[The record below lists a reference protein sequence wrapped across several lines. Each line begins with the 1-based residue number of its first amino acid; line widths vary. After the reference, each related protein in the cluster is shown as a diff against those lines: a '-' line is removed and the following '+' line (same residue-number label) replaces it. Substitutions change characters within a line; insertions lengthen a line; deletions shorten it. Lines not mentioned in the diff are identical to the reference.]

1 MSNDAP
7 HMRDGYCIAF
17 DTKTMPGKVLV
28 TRVVL
33 REEIVDAAE
42 FETARWR
49 IDLIRHPL
57 FSRLAQYVWNNT
69 KPKEGTSNDR

>member
-1 MSNDAP
+1 MPNDEP
-7 HMRDGYCIAF
+7 HMRDGYCISF

-28 TRVVL
+28 TRVIL
-33 REEIVDAAE
+33 REEIVDVAE

-57 FSRLAQYVWNNT
+57 FSRIAEYVWRNT
-69 KPKEGTSNDR
+69 RKGTGNG